1 MFTSWVDRLF
11 DRRMLPLRLLI
22 LLACAVGYLVQLRD
36 PASPVRPVD
45 WVLALTAVLVS
56 AGGSRWPLA
65 VVLLQST
72 LLGTAE
78 PLGASLLVPIKV
90 GASLAVFELAMYRTG
105 WQLLVGW
112 SVLAGVYATRVVGD
126 MPADLAPMLYRVTV
140 LIGLPLLLGAYLRS
154 VRQKA
159 RQAERWLAEEHQ
171 RRLSELALAR
181 VTERTAIA
189 RDLHDMVAHHIASM
203 VLRIGVARHV
213 LPETDP
219 KVREVLDDV
228 HASGTSALADLR
240 RLVGLLRQPSTGTGL
255 DQPLLDPS
263 ELPDALAEVV
273 RRSRKVGL
281 RVDAYVDSRI
291 TGVDAVRGLA
301 VLRLVQEGL
310 TNVAKHAGA
319 GARASVTVR
328 TALDG
333 DVRVV
338 VCDDGGEEL
347 TEAASYGLGLG
358 LAGLRER
365 MEILGGRLDAGPVD
379 RGWRLSALLPA
390 SVRSSRA
397 VS

>member
-1 MFTSWVDRLF
+1 MSWVSRLF

-22 LLACAVGYLVQLRD
+22 LLTCAVGYLVQLRD
-36 PASPVRPVD
+36 PATPVRPVD
-45 WVLALTAVLVS
+45 WVLAITAVAVS
-56 AGGSRWPLA
+56 AGSGRWPLA
-65 VVLLQST
+65 IVLVQST

-78 PLGASLLVPIKV
+78 QVGASLLVPIKV

-112 SVLAGVYATRVVGD
+112 SALAGVYATRVVSGL
-126 MPADLAPMLYRVTV
+126 PADLAPVLYRVTV

-154 VRQKA
+154 VWQRA
-159 RQAERWLAEEHQ
+159 RQAERWLAEEHR

-181 VTERTAIA
+181 ATERTAIA

-203 VLRIGVARHV
+203 VLRVGVARHV

-228 HASGTSALADLR
+228 HASGTSTLADLR
-240 RLVGLLRQPSTGTGL
+240 RLVGLLRQPSTGTSL

-263 ELPDALAEVV
+263 ELPNALTEMVQ
-273 RRSRKVGL
+273 RSRRVGL
-281 RVDAYVDSRI
+281 RVDAYVDPRI

-310 TNVAKHAGA
+310 TNVAKHAGTR
-319 GARASVTVR
+319 ARVSAAVR
-328 TALDG
+328 MTADG
-333 DVRVV
+333 DVRVE
-338 VCDDGGEEL
+338 VCDDGGEDP

-358 LAGLRER
+358 LAGMRER
-365 MEILGGRLDAGPVD
+365 VEILGGRLAAGPAD
-379 RGWRLSALLPA
+379 RGWRLHALLPGA
-390 SVRSSRA
+390 ARSSRGA
-397 VS
+397 S